1 MLILEVIGRYK
12 IILQLKLE
20 NPEGLFKYA
29 LHFNYIKIF

>member
-20 NPEGLFKYA
+20 NPEGLFKYGSS
-29 LHFNYIKIF
+29 L